1 MADDARRS
9 PGIVLKLFVLLAVFS
24 VMPVGALAWWQ
35 LSAIAESQ
43 RSQRLAALD
52 GLASAK
58 ASAIDQSMTNRRR
71 DVERIA
77 TLMAPRL
84 SRVLEAEQ
92 ELAEASEAP
101 AEPAEPLPE
110 LQDAGQLDEPDEI
123 EAAEEA
129 EQEALEAPPEPP
141 EAEAPSAS
149 PTIVRHTEALE
160 QARAELRRSLGL
172 ILWDQADF
180 EELLVID
187 GEGRVRSSTY
197 SDHEGR
203 TAESIEYFR
212 QGRRA
217 TYVQPVFMSPI
228 TERWTMVIATP
239 IRDENAVEIGV
250 LAARLNLAQLFGLI
264 NDVSGLGETGET
276 VVGRIIGDELVLMAP
291 TRSQPDAILRRY
303 PIGEVEQMPVTL
315 AARGQQGRGE
325 KLDYRQDLTLSAW
338 RPIPSLEWGLVVKM
352 DADEAMRD
360 AEEAKWRTLQVALVI
375 LLLAVVAA
383 LLVARQVVRPLRQ
396 LREATDRLSRG
407 DFDVR
412 LDIRSRDEI
421 GELADSFE
429 RMVAAIKFFREHAR
443 PESEMDDDSLEAEE
457 GADDGSATQE

>member
-1 MADDARRS
+1 MADGRRS
-9 PGIVLKLFVLLAVFS
+9 PGIAVKLFVLLAAFS

-35 LSAIAESQ
+35 LTAIAESQ
-43 RSQRLAALD
+43 RAQRLASLD

-58 ASAIDQSMTNRRR
+58 ASAIDQSMANRRR

-84 SRVLEAEQ
+84 SRLLEAER
-92 ELAEASEAP
+92 ELADATQAP
-101 AEPAEPLPE
+101 AEPSEPLPE
-110 LQDAGQLDEPDEI
+110 LQDAGQLDERDEI
-123 EAAEEA
+123 EAAERA
-129 EQEALEAPPEPP
+129 EEIPQVEEAPLEEPAEPEPP
-141 EAEAPSAS
+141 AVA
-149 PTIVRHTEALE
+149 RRTEALE
-160 QARAELRRSLGL
+160 TARAELRRSLGL

-187 GEGRVRSSTY
+187 GQGRVRSSTY
-197 SDHEGR
+197 SEHEGR

-239 IRDENAVEIGV
+239 IRDENAVETGV

-264 NDVSGLGETGET
+264 NDVSGLGDTGET
-276 VVGRIIGDELVLMAP
+276 VVGRMIGEELVLMAP
-291 TRSQPDAILRRY
+291 TRSQPDAILRRF
-303 PIGEVEQMPVTL
+303 PLAEVEQMPVTL
-315 AARGQQGRGE
+315 AARGQLGRGE
-325 KLDYRQDLTLSAW
+325 RVDYRGDETLAAW

-352 DADEAMRD
+352 DEDEAMRD
-360 AEEAKWRTLQVALVI
+360 SAQARWRTLQVALVI
-375 LLLAVVAA
+375 LVLAVIGAM
-383 LLVARQVVRPLRQ
+383 LVARQVVRPLRQ

-443 PESEMDDDSLEAEE
+443 PESEVDDDSLEAEE
-457 GADDGSATQE
+457 GGDEDSATQE